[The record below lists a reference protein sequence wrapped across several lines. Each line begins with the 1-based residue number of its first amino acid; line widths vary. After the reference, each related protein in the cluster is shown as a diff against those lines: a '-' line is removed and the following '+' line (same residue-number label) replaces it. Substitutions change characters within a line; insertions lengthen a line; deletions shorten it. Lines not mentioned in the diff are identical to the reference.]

1 MTQIVLVGLGAGA
14 AAALLFASVISG
26 ALVSILLFYLA
37 PLPILIAALG
47 WSHWCGLLAAVT
59 ASACLGLA
67 FGMLFFAAFLVGIA
81 APAWWLGYL
90 ALLARPGT
98 AGSGADLEWY
108 PPGRLVLWAAG
119 LGAVV
124 VTIALF
130 QVGTDEESIRNG
142 LKVAL
147 ERIFRQQTGTAAGEP
162 LNLPGIAEPDR
173 LLDLFAVVMPP
184 VAATASVL
192 TLTLNLWIA
201 ARVVNLSGRLKRPWP
216 DIPAMTFPR
225 YAPALLAAA
234 AIASFMP
241 DARRRDRKPVRGD
254 IAGRL
259 HDARLRRAARA
270 DARLS
275 RPQRHAERSLCL
287 RRRARVAG
295 AGGGAARPRG
305 VHFPLAGP
313 DAATRAAGRAA
324 KLKAQS
330 PIDHFANRQPMEN
343 VSWKSF
349 CSNGSPSS
357 ARWAKSSASR
367 TGSPAISCCPRA
379 RRCARPR
386 TTASNSS
393 R

>member
-14 AAALLFASVISG
+14 AAALLFASVASG

-90 ALLARPGT
+90 ALLARPGA
-98 AGSGADLEWY
+98 AGSGADVEWY
-108 PPGRLVLWAAG
+108 PPGRLVLWAAA

-142 LKVAL
+142 LKAGL
-147 ERIFRQQTGTAAGEP
+147 ERIFRLQTDTAADQP
-162 LNLPGIAEPDR
+162 LSLPGIAEPER

-201 ARVVNLSGRLKRPWP
+201 GRVVKLSGRLKRPWP

-234 AIASFMP
+234 AIVSFLP
-241 DARRRDRKPVRGD
+241 G
-254 IAGRL
+254 
-259 HDARLRRAARA
+259 
-270 DARLS
+270 
-275 RPQRHAERSLCL
+275 
-287 RRRARVAG
+287 
-295 AGGGAARPRG
+295 
-305 VHFPLAGP
+305 LAGLVASLF
-313 DAATRAAGRAA
+313 AATLLVAFTMLGFAVLHALTRGLRGRTAMLSGAYAFVAVLGWPALAAVLVGLAESIFHWRDQMPQPGPPVAP
-324 KLKAQS
+324 QS
-330 PIDHFANRQPMEN
+330 
-343 VSWKSF
+343 
-349 CSNGSPSS
+349 
-357 ARWAKSSASR
+357 
-367 TGSPAISCCPRA
+367 
-379 RRCARPR
+379 
-386 TTASNSS
+386 
-393 R
+393 